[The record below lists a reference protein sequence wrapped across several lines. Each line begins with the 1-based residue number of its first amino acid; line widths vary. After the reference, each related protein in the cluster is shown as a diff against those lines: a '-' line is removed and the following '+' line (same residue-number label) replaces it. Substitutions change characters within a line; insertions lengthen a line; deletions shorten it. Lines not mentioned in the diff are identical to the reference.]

1 MSYPA
6 IFAIKSYPPM
16 KRTVLCAIAA
26 AMLCASC
33 NKAVDAIVKKAEASA
48 SSTVDV
54 NGFTSYTIQNGNH
67 YADGNSHKSINL
79 QQQSFLVKFDS
90 SAIYQTRS
98 AENQYDINKLW
109 GFSDN
114 GGAHHEYSARIGW
127 RWSDGALRLFA
138 YVYNSGIVASKEISA
153 VAIGKEVRCSINATL
168 TAYLFTVDGTSVSM
182 PRTSKT
188 ATINGY
194 QLYPY
199 FGGDE
204 VAPHAITIRIKVL

>member
-1 MSYPA
+1 
-6 IFAIKSYPPM
+6 M
-16 KRTVLCAIAA
+16 KRTVLCALAV

-33 NKAVDAIVKKAEASA
+33 NKAVDAIVEKAIGSPSPTNAS
-48 SSTVDV
+48 
-54 NGFTSYTIQNGNH
+54 GFATYTIQSGNH

-79 QQQSFLVKFDS
+79 LQQSFLVRFDS

-114 GGAHHEYSARIGW
+114 SGAHHEFSARIGW

-138 YVYNSGIVASKEISA
+138 YVYNDGIAASKEIST
-153 VAIGKEVRCSINATL
+153 VAIGKEVRCNISATP
-168 TAYLFTVDGTSVSM
+168 TAYLFTVDGASVSM

-188 ATINGY
+188 ATIAGY